1 MSDLPPPRPRDY
13 WSPFAERMPRDQ
25 IRALQLRRL
34 QALVGWAYT
43 RSPFWRRRLDAAHV
57 TPEQIKSL
65 DDVRRLPFLT
75 KVELL
80 ENQAEHPP
88 YGDMLTAPASV
99 AVAYHT
105 TSGTSGRT
113 PLRALESPRDW
124 DWGAQA
130 WARSLYG
137 FGLRDSDVVYVAFGY
152 GSFIGF
158 WGAHYAIQKI
168 GATTVAGGSQS
179 SEARLRQIVDTGAT
193 ALAATP
199 SYAIRL
205 GQVAAELGIDL
216 ARDTRV
222 ELLLLAGEPGAN
234 IPATKALIQ
243 DMWGARAGDFM
254 GMTETA
260 GITAFEC
267 SEQSGA
273 LHINEDYFLE
283 EFLDPQTGEPLGLGE
298 VGERVCTAFGIGL
311 IPIIR
316 YRTGDLVRRV
326 EAERCPCGR
335 TFELYQGGIIGR
347 ADDMQIIRGVNVHP
361 SAVEGVVRRY
371 AELREFRIVLTRVEH
386 VDNIAVELEPHPAAD
401 AALAATLAERV
412 AHELAEAHE
421 GLRFDVSLVP
431 PSTLP
436 TFELK
441 ARRVVDRRT

>member
-1 MSDLPPPRPRDY
+1 VSDLPSPRPRDY
-13 WSPFAERMPRDQ
+13 WSPYTERMPREQ
-25 IRALQLRRL
+25 LRALQLRRL
-34 QALVGWAYT
+34 QTLIGWAYG
-43 RSPFWRRRLDAAHV
+43 RSPFWRQRLDTAHV
-57 TPEQIKSL
+57 TPDQIRRL
-65 DDVRRLPFLT
+65 EDVRRLPFLT
-75 KVELL
+75 KAELL
-80 ENQAEHPP
+80 ENQATHPP
-88 YGDMLTAPASV
+88 YGDMLTAPPSV

-137 FGLRDSDVVYVAFGY
+137 FGLRETDVVYVAFGY

-168 GATTVAGGSQS
+168 GATTIAGGSQS
-179 SEARLRQIVDTGAT
+179 SEARLRQIVDSGAT
-193 ALAATP
+193 AVAATP

-205 GQVAAELGIDL
+205 GQVAAALGIDL

-267 SEQSGA
+267 NEQSGA
-273 LHINEDYFLE
+273 LHVNEDYFLE
-283 EFLDPQTGEPLGLGE
+283 ELLDPQTSEPLPLGE
-298 VGERVCTAFGIGL
+298 VGERVCTALGIGL

-316 YRTGDLVRRV
+316 YRSGDLVRRV
-326 EAERCPCGR
+326 PASHCPCGR
-335 TFELYQGGIIGR
+335 TFELYLGGIIGR
-347 ADDMQIIRGVNVHP
+347 ADDMKIVRGVNVHP
-361 SAVEGVVRRY
+361 SAVEGVVRQY
-371 AELREFRIVLTRVEH
+371 AAFREFRVVLRRTQQQDH
-386 VDNIAVELEPHPAAD
+386 IAVELEPHPTTDDEIAAD
-401 AALAATLAERV
+401 LAMRV
-412 AHELAEAHE
+412 AHDLAAVHE
-421 GLRFDVSLVP
+421 GLRFEVTLVP
-431 PSTLP
+431 PDTLP

-441 ARRVVDRRT
+441 ARRVVDDR

>member
-1 MSDLPPPRPRDY
+1 
-13 WSPFAERMPRDQ
+13 MPRERL
-25 IRALQLRRL
+25 RALQLRRL
-34 QALVGWAYT
+34 QTLVGWAYA
-43 RSPFWRRRLDAAHV
+43 RSPFWRQRLDATGVA
-57 TPEQIKSL
+57 PEQIKSL
-65 DDVRRLPFLT
+65 DDLRRLPFIT
-75 KVELL
+75 KGELL
-80 ENQAEHPP
+80 DNQAARPP
-88 YGDMLTAPASV
+88 YGDMLTAPPGV
-99 AVAYHT
+99 AIAYHT

-137 FGLRDSDVVYVAFGY
+137 FGLRDTDVVFVAFGY

-179 SEARLRQIVDTGAT
+179 SEVRLRQIVDVGAT
-193 ALAATP
+193 AVAATP

-205 GQVAAELGIDL
+205 GQVATEMGIDL

-234 IPATKALIQ
+234 IPATKALIE

-273 LHINEDYFLE
+273 LHVNEDYFLE
-283 EFLDPQTGEPLGLGE
+283 EFLDPQSGEPLPLGE

-326 EAERCPCGR
+326 PAEHCPCGR
-335 TFELYQGGIIGR
+335 TFEMYLGGIIGR

-386 VDNIAVELEPHPAAD
+386 VDNIAVELEAHPTVAAD
-401 AALAATLAERV
+401 LAETVTQRV
-412 AHELAEAHE
+412 TRELAEAHE
-421 GLRFDVSLVP
+421 GLRFDVSLVAP
-431 PSTLP
+431 GTLP

-441 ARRVVDRRT
+441 ARRVQDRR